1 MTGRGSAL
9 PLARCEVWVTRP
21 AHSAAPFV
29 ERLKALGA
37 EVIEAPLI
45 ELAPPPEPERLCERL
60 GELLSALLGERE
72 APHLAQGGAE
82 WLIFTSVNAVNATL
96 TALERAAQHTQHAQQ
111 ERLPER
117 LLTALVERGLKVACV
132 GKKTSA
138 RLERLG
144 VPVAITPERYV
155 AEGLME
161 ALEAY
166 ELRGARVLFPR
177 ALKAREWLPEQ
188 LKSRGVLLELIPA
201 YQTLERPLNNAQ
213 RLRLSAPPSPERP
226 LRCLTF
232 TADSTARSLLNDL
245 SAHLSTPLRPF
256 EWAEVCVIGPVV
268 ARFFEERGVRVSAL
282 ATPHT
287 TEGLTQALIELARD
301 R

>member
-1 MTGRGSAL
+1 
-9 PLARCEVWVTRP
+9 
-21 AHSAAPFV
+21 
-29 ERLKALGA
+29 
-37 EVIEAPLI
+37 VIKAPLI

-60 GELLSALLGERE
+60 GELLSALLGDRE

-96 TALERAAQHTQHAQQ
+96 TALERAAQQAQHTQQ
-111 ERLPER
+111 EHPPER
-117 LLTALVERGLKVACV
+117 LLAVLVERGLKIACV
-132 GKKTSA
+132 GKKTST

-166 ELRGARVLFPR
+166 ELRGAKVLFPR

-188 LKSRGVLLELIPA
+188 LKSRGALLDLIPA
-201 YQTLERPLNNAQ
+201 YQTLERPLNHTQ

-226 LRCLTF
+226 LRFLTF
-232 TADSTARSLLNDL
+232 TADSTARSLLSDL
-245 SAHLSTPLRPF
+245 NAHFSTPLRPF